1 MNWLNDQLVLRAV
14 SVLCSLLNTRKQAGD
29 YGVHSLRQYTCLHLT
44 KNYGEAKIPFLRSVG
59 RCSRTRPRGRSYGYR
74 AFLTTSSLMIPSR
87 IMFLDVSIS
96 PAW

>member
-1 MNWLNDQLVLRAV
+1 MFAAEYKKAGGGLRRALTKEV
-14 SVLCSLLNTRKQAGD
+14 YV
-29 YGVHSLRQYTCLHLT
+29 YTCLHLT
-44 KNYGEAKIPFLRSVG
+44 KNYGEAKILFLRSVG

-74 AFLTTSSLMIPSR
+74 ALLTTSSLMIPSR